1 VIAALALS
9 LLCASPELHVAHRKV
24 VTEDGAALALYAL
37 SPRGGEG
44 RGEGKPAVL
53 ILADFGFGR
62 TLVGPLAEHL
72 VLTGRRVFIAELRGQ
87 GAADSLHSVRTTFAL
102 DLPAVFRALSGEPSL
117 DLIAHGYL
125 GSIALA
131 VVPVTVRKV
140 VALNTPALAEP
151 PTVLLRDFLDEGGR
165 FSTLS
170 ASPEGF
176 STFEQLFVLGSRA
189 DRRSRVAA
197 LTFAAR
203 DLGKPVSAELRAWME
218 TGDLPLD
225 DGTTLVTRLRA
236 YDRPTLLMLGLAD
249 GFAPTEACTPL
260 RELAK
265 GPVQVRLFTRVTQG
279 DDYAHLS
286 LFLGERA
293 RAQVFPEIEEFLK

>member
-1 VIAALALS
+1 MIAALALS
-9 LLCASPELHVAHRKV
+9 LLCASPELRVAHRKV
-24 VTEDGAALALYAL
+24 ATEDGAALALYSL

-44 RGEGKPAVL
+44 QGDGKPAVL

-62 TLVGPLAEHL
+62 TLVGPLAESL
-72 VLTGRRVFIAELRGQ
+72 VLTGRRVFVAELRGQ
-87 GAADSLHSVRTTFAL
+87 GAADSLHSLRTTFSL
-102 DLPAVFRALSGEPSL
+102 DLPAVFRALSNEPSL
-117 DLIAHGYL
+117 DLIVHGYL
-125 GSIALA
+125 GSIAMA
-131 VVPVTVRKV
+131 AAPRTVRKV
-140 VALNTPALAEP
+140 VALNTPALVEP
-151 PTVLLRDFLDEGGR
+151 PTALLRDFLDEGGR

-176 STFEQLFVLGSRA
+176 SEFEQLFTLGSRA
-189 DRRSRVAA
+189 DRRTRVAA

-203 DLGKPVSAELRAWME
+203 DLGKPVSSELRAWME
-218 TGDLPLD
+218 TGDLPFD
-225 DGTTLVTRLRA
+225 DGTTLVSRLRT

-265 GPVQVRLFTRVTQG
+265 GPVTVRLFTRVAQG

-286 LFLGERA
+286 LFLGQRA
-293 RAQVFPEIEEFLK
+293 RTQVFPEIEEFLR